1 VEEAAVAPTSVAAD
15 FFDVDAVA
23 VPAPADVVEE
33 PIGVVFEQE
42 PAVSVV
48 NSAGLPPPLEA
59 VE

>member
-1 VEEAAVAPTSVAAD
+1 
-15 FFDVDAVA
+15 
-23 VPAPADVVEE
+23 
-33 PIGVVFEQE
+33 VVFEQE